1 MPSDLGLQVKQQ
13 RKALNAQESRQ
24 LSTCLSHPNTYFCP
38 PPFAPDSGAS
48 CFKPQ
53 VFISAFLQLGC
64 SQKSVAGELRGL
76 VPPAR
81 APEVWGA
88 RGAHEAGQGP
98 PTAAGVG
105 SAWGSELATP
115 EVIID
120 LRRSRS
126 LTSAP
131 GSSLRQREAVR
142 GRSLRPPPG
151 HHPLRRAA
159 GEDRARPPARPQHPG
174 DGSQGSGQ
182 LLPVWQRADAGPSV
196 AMATLPALG

>member
-38 PPFAPDSGAS
+38 PLLHRTAVFF
-48 CFKPQ
+48 CFNPR

-88 RGAHEAGQGP
+88 RGAQGAGQGP
-98 PTAAGVG
+98 PTAAGMGVYG
-105 SAWGSELATP
+105 A
-115 EVIID
+115 
-120 LRRSRS
+120 RSS
-126 LTSAP
+126 P
-131 GSSLRQREAVR
+131 
-142 GRSLRPPPG
+142 
-151 HHPLRRAA
+151 PLR
-159 GEDRARPPARPQHPG
+159 
-174 DGSQGSGQ
+174 
-182 LLPVWQRADAGPSV
+182 
-196 AMATLPALG
+196 